1 MVTIMTRS
9 YGGETDLQPIAD
21 LLNICEKADRDDT
34 YYTITGLQLE
44 FTAPNCD
51 ATRDL
56 RLWHDHTGQLIA
68 FGQLWMPSEFTEQV
82 NGFLWFRIHPDAQQY
97 GLGSEVIAWAE
108 KRMHQVAQAHNLP
121 VRLSVSCREDQSDR
135 IALFEQKGFAYERG
149 SFRMVRSMADSIPLL
164 QLPPGFTLKSG
175 DEIDRSAWVE
185 MHNQTF
191 IDHWNFH
198 PMTIEQVSH
207 WMSDPMYRPELDLV
221 AVAADGTY
229 AAFCYAHIDTEENQ
243 HKQRLE
249 GHIGLLGTRRGFR
262 RLGLGRVM
270 LLAGLRRLK
279 SAGMETVTIG
289 VDAQNPYQAYKLY
302 ESVGFCKQR
311 TSLEFAK
318 RWQGK

>member
-1 MVTIMTRS
+1 MTRS
-9 YGGETDLQPIAD
+9 YAGETDLRPIAD
-21 LLNICEKADRDDT
+21 LLNLCETVDREDT

-51 ATRDL
+51 ASRDL
-56 RLWHDHTGQLIA
+56 RLWQDHTGQLIA

-82 NGFLWFRIHPDAQQY
+82 DGFLWFRVHPAVRQH
-97 GLGSEVIAWAE
+97 GLEHEVIAWAE
-108 KRMHQVAQAHNLP
+108 ERIQQVAQVWNLP
-121 VRLSVSCREDQSDR
+121 VRLSVSCQDHQADR

-149 SFRMVRSMADSIPLL
+149 SFQMVRSMADPIPLL

-175 DEIDRSAWVE
+175 DELNRSVWVE
-185 MHNQTF
+185 LHNQSF

-198 PMTIEQVSH
+198 PMTIEQATH
-207 WMSDPMYRPELDLV
+207 WMSDSMYRPDLDLV

-243 HKQRLE
+243 QKERLE

-262 RLGLGRVM
+262 RLGLGRAM

-279 SAGMETVTIG
+279 AAGMETVTIG
-289 VDAQNPYQAYKLY
+289 VDAQNPYQAHKLY

-311 TSLEFAK
+311 TNLEFAK
-318 RWQGK
+318 QWNCS